1 MTSEQRS
8 DIPRVVL
15 AALFI
20 VALIGS
26 SIWILRPFLGAIV
39 WAGTIVVAT
48 WPLMIS
54 LQARLWNKRALAV
67 AVMTVL
73 LLCLLVIPLTFAIG
87 TIVANVDEML
97 LWARSLATFK
107 APPPPAWVAD
117 LPLVGARAVELWN
130 GVAGEGM

>member
-1 MTSEQRS
+1 MTSEERS

-15 AALFI
+15 AGLFI

-67 AVMTVL
+67 AVMT
-73 LLCLLVIPLTFAIG
+73 
-87 TIVANVDEML
+87 
-97 LWARSLATFK
+97 
-107 APPPPAWVAD
+107 
-117 LPLVGARAVELWN
+117 
-130 GVAGEGM
+130 